1 MGFVHIYTGDG
12 KGKTTAAIGLA
23 LRAVGA
29 KKRVFI
35 FQFMKAWISHEIEI
49 LKSLGVIVDR
59 EWDGNFIKTHPSKK
73 QFQMVKNQYE
83 RVFNA
88 FEKSFDLIILDE
100 ILVAFLYGLLSEEEI
115 IKVIDEKPKNVE
127 LILTGRGATEKMIKK
142 ADLVTYM
149 KKIKHYFDKGVNARE
164 GIEY

>member
-1 MGFVHIYTGDG
+1 MGYVHIYTGDG

-49 LKSLGVIVDR
+49 LKNFGVIVDR
-59 EWDGNFIKTHPSKK
+59 EWDGSFIKSEPSKK
-73 QFQMVKNQYE
+73 QLKMVKNQYK
-83 RVFNA
+83 RVFKA
-88 FEKSFDLIILDE
+88 FEKNFDIIVLDE
-100 ILVAFLYGLLSEEEI
+100 ILVTLIYGLLSEEDI
-115 IKVIDEKPKNVE
+115 VKLIDKKPKNIE
-127 LILTGRGATEKMIKK
+127 LILTGRGATKKIIEKS
-142 ADLVTYM
+142 DLVTEM
-149 KKIKHYFDKGVNARE
+149 KKIKHYFDKGVMARE